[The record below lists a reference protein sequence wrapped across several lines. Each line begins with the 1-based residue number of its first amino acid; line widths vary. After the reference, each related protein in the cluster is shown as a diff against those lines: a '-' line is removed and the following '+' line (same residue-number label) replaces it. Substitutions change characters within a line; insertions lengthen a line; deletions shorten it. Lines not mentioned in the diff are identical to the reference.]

1 MSKRSFEGKTQLI
14 PHRPKEKPKLL
25 FRFFFCKST
34 PKGSNQFLLND
45 IAGYI
50 ICKASEF
57 PFTLGKLK
65 VVVKKNKI
73 NVMENGTDQTVIL
86 EEKILP

>member
-1 MSKRSFEGKTQLI
+1 MKTELSI
-14 PHRPKEKPKLL
+14 IFLRPGLL
-25 FRFFFCKST
+25 NKDIANVAALNNE
-34 PKGSNQFLLND
+34 GSNQFLLND